1 MSYSQLRDLPPISL
15 DESLEKERDYWLHK
29 LTGELPVVGLPLDLP
44 RPRVYTEEKQIVRRE
59 LDDVTLVQLQKL
71 CRQNEAL
78 LFAALVTALKI
89 CLYKYT
95 NVAEIVVGTAIH
107 KRHAEV
113 SSLNKILAL
122 RDHVDSRLTVKQL
135 LLAVRQTLAE
145 AYEHQKYPFERII
158 NLLQIEYPNNRA
170 PLFNVVIVCD
180 AINEPEH
187 PRHLK
192 HDMALNVS
200 LDDTSIAISIEYH
213 PQLFQRE
220 TIQVFGDH
228 YLATLQAIVAQ
239 PDQAISQIDLLS
251 YSKQHELVVEL
262 NKSESNYS
270 QRPIQ
275 QLFESQ
281 AEQTPDAIAVACA
294 DRTYSYRE
302 LNQRANQLAH
312 YLRSLGLR
320 RGEKVGLYLDH
331 SPETIFGLLAVL
343 KAGGAYVP
351 FDAQHPKSRL
361 AFMLKDAKIRL
372 LLTQQT
378 LADRLPPSEAQAL
391 ALDGDLD
398 SMIGNES
405 TANPG
410 GPLTT
415 EDLAYVIY
423 TSGSTGEPKG
433 VQISHGA
440 LVNYVEWAKD
450 VYLQNEV
457 LAFPLYSSLAFD
469 LTVTSI
475 YTPLITG
482 NTVFIYRHEGKDSS
496 LHDILRENRT
506 GVLKLTPSHLAII
519 KDRDNSGSRIKRMI
533 LGGEALETELARQ
546 VWKSFDEQVEI
557 FNEYGPTE
565 ATVGCMIYKFDAAVD
580 RRAFVPIGTPA
591 ANVQIYILDESLKPV
606 AENIPGE
613 IYISGDGLAQG
624 YLNKPELTAEKFI
637 PNPFI
642 ANRRMYKTGDLARW
656 LPGGIIEFMGRTD
669 DQIKYHGYRLEP
681 NEIRCELNRHSLVRD
696 SVVMAA
702 KDKNENE
709 VLVAYYVSRQE
720 IEPVELRAFL
730 SESVIEET
738 IPNLF
743 VHLKKLPLTINGKIN
758 YRALPTLEEVR
769 EKLKRVFVAPRNE
782 TEKALANIMSQ
793 VLGVEQL
800 SIHDNFFDLGGHSL
814 LAMQVISR
822 IRETFEIDML
832 MSRLFEM
839 PTVGGLAER
848 IEAESQSGR
857 KSAQQSIRRV
867 VRDENEQLL
876 STIDGLSDSELDALL
891 GQVLAGDESNEAVV
905 EKVKQ

>member
-1 MSYSQLRDLPPISL
+1 MSHTQLRDLPPISL

-44 RPRVYTEEKQIVRRE
+44 RPPVYAEEKQIVRRE
-59 LDDVTLVQLQKL
+59 LDDVTLAELKKL

-95 NVAEIVVGTAIH
+95 NVEEIVVGAAIH
-107 KRHAEV
+107 KQHAEV

-122 RDHVDSRLTVKQL
+122 RDRVDSRMTVKQL
-135 LLAVRQTLAE
+135 LLDVRQTLAE

-170 PLFNVVIVCD
+170 PLFNVVIVCN

-187 PRHLK
+187 VRQLK
-192 HDMALNVS
+192 HDVALNVS
-200 LDDTSIAISIEYH
+200 LDDKSIAISIEYN

-220 TIQVFGDH
+220 TIEVFGDH
-228 YLATLQAIVAQ
+228 YLATLRAIVAQ
-239 PDQAISQIDLLS
+239 RDQAISQIDLLS
-251 YSKQHELVVEL
+251 ESKRHNVLVEL
-262 NKSESNYS
+262 NQSESNYS
-270 QRPIQ
+270 KRPIHE
-275 QLFESQ
+275 LFEIQ

-312 YLRSLGLR
+312 YLRSLGIGR
-320 RGEKVGLYLDH
+320 DEKVGLYLDH
-331 SPETIFGLLAVL
+331 SPETVVGLLAVL

-361 AFMLKDAKIRL
+361 AFMLKDAKIPL

-378 LADRLPPSEAQAL
+378 LMDRLPPSEAQVL
-391 ALDGDLD
+391 PLDRDLD
-398 SMIGNES
+398 SIIGKES
-405 TANPG
+405 TANPDEA
-410 GPLTT
+410 PLTA

-450 VYLQNEV
+450 VYLQNET

-475 YTPLITG
+475 YTPLVTG
-482 NTVFIYRHEGKDSS
+482 NTVFVYPQEGKDSS
-496 LHDILRENRT
+496 LNDILKENRAH
-506 GVLKLTPSHLAII
+506 VLKLTPSHLAIL
-519 KDRDNSGSRIKRMI
+519 KGRDNSRSRIKRMI

-546 VWKSFDEQVEI
+546 VWKSFDGQVEI

-565 ATVGCMIYKFDAAVD
+565 ATVGCMIYKFDAAAD
-580 RRAFVPIGTPA
+580 RRAFVPIGRPA
-591 ANVQIYILDESLKPV
+591 ANVKIYILDESLEPV

-613 IYISGDGLAQG
+613 IYISGDGLARG
-624 YLNKPELTAEKFI
+624 YLNKPDLTAEKFI
-637 PNPFI
+637 PNPFV

-656 LPGGIIEFMGRTD
+656 LPGGVIEFMSRTD

-681 NEIRCELNRHSLVRD
+681 NEIRCELNRHPLVRD
-696 SVVMAA
+696 SVVLAA

-720 IEPVELRAFL
+720 IEPAALRAFL

-743 VHLKKLPLTINGKIN
+743 VHLKRLPLTINGKIN
-758 YRALPTLEEVR
+758 YRALPTIEEVR
-769 EKLKRVFVAPRNE
+769 EKLQRVFVAPRNE
-782 TEKALANIMSQ
+782 TEQALASIMSQ

-832 MSRLFEM
+832 MSRLFET

-848 IEAESQSGR
+848 IEAERQSGS
-857 KSAQQSIRRV
+857 KSAQQPIRRV
-867 VRDENEQLL
+867 ERDEKEQLL
-876 STIDGLSDSELDALL
+876 SNIDELSDSELDVLL
-891 GQVLAGDESNEAVV
+891 AQMLAGEDSNV
-905 EKVKQ
+905 EKVNR